1 MSQEMDGFKTN
12 ELLNAPA
19 SQKNIAVLVSGNGS
33 NLKALINAVNTGK
46 ITNANIALV
55 ISNKKNANALKIAK
69 DAEIPAV
76 YIARDVFDSDEEYD
90 LFLLIKLNE
99 YSIDLVLL
107 AGYLRI
113 ITPTFLKAYENR
125 ILNIHPSLLPSFG
138 GKGMYGMKVHQAV
151 LNSKSDKSGCTV
163 HLVTEEIDGGPIL
176 AQACV
181 SIAPEDTAEVI
192 AAKILIEEHKLY
204 PQAVNN
210 FISTIMLNSN

>member
-90 LFLLIKLNE
+90 LFLLNKLNK

>member
-90 LFLLIKLNE
+90 LFLLNKLNK

-210 FISTIMLNSN
+210 FISTIMLNSI

>member
-1 MSQEMDGFKTN
+1 MDGFKTN

-55 ISNKKNANALKIAK
+55 ISNKKNVNALKIAK

-90 LFLLIKLNE
+90 LFLLNKLNK

-210 FISTIMLNSN
+210 FISTIMLNSI